1 MSEKRELIRFQ
12 NVGKCYSTP
21 ARGDVWAVRDFDIV
35 CREGQL
41 TCLLGPSGC
50 GKTTLLR
57 LAAGLETPTK
67 GRVFVNSMR
76 VNGPPKDICLLSQE
90 GDLLPWRKVLDNV
103 GLGPEIRGVRRNKR
117 FPTAKKALTRVGLPA
132 KVTRSY
138 PHELSGGMRQRVA
151 LARALC
157 AGSRILLMDEPFNSL
172 DEPTRHRLQAELL
185 DVWLADQQTVLFVT
199 HSLEEAVYLADR
211 VIVMTSHHTIADFQ
225 LDLQHPRH
233 RLSDDFVDVLLKV
246 RRAFTESDNSFPD

>member
-1 MSEKRELIRFQ
+1 MTDKRELIRFQ
-12 NVGKCYSTP
+12 NVGKCYSTA
-21 ARGDVWAVRDFDIV
+21 ARGEVWAVRDFNAV
-35 CREGQL
+35 CHEGQL

-57 LAAGLETPTK
+57 LAAGLESPTT
-67 GRVFVNSMR
+67 GRVFVDLAH
-76 VNGPPKDICLLSQE
+76 VNGPPKDIGLLSQE

-103 GLGPEIRGVRRNKR
+103 ALGPEIHGVRRNKR
-117 FPTAKKALTRVGLPA
+117 FTAAKEALARVGLPA
-132 KVTRSY
+132 KVTGSF

-157 AGSRILLMDEPFNSL
+157 AGSRILLMDEPFTSL

-211 VIVMTSHHTIADFQ
+211 IIVMTSDRTIADFQ
-225 LDLQHPRH
+225 LDLPRPRH
-233 RLSDDFVDVLLKV
+233 RLSDDFVEVLLEV
-246 RRAFTESDNSFPD
+246 RRAFAESDNSFLD